1 MGDSEGGQKV
11 SYASPA
17 MILEQQTSG
26 KEYPT
31 GRVWKSQL
39 VQKRLSD
46 VGRGADM
53 GGSQRVPSFW
63 EVNVQNQGVPI
74 LEPRPRSQQI
84 TAGDQDHGDSC
95 LNASGEGVGFGVGGQ
110 FWEEGLPGNSPG
122 RGAGLVSSS
131 LLSPAF

>member
-39 VQKRLSD
+39 VQKRLSG

-53 GGSQRVPSFW
+53 KGL
-63 EVNVQNQGVPI
+63 NVF
-74 LEPRPRSQQI
+74 L
-84 TAGDQDHGDSC
+84 A
-95 LNASGEGVGFGVGGQ
+95 FGRLMCRIKEFQ
-110 FWEEGLPGNSPG
+110 S
-122 RGAGLVSSS
+122 
-131 LLSPAF
+131 